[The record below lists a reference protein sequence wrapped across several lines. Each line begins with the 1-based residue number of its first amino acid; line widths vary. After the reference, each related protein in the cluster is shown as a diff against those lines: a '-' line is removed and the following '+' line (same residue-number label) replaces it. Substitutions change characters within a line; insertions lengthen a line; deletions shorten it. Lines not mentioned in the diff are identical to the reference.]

1 MASVA
6 GKGQSASSAS
16 KTGQNTIAAN
26 MRKAGASQRQIN
38 AAQKRAAKLPNAT
51 TQRL

>member
-6 GKGQSASSAS
+6 GRGQTASSAS
-16 KTGQNTIAAN
+16 RTGQNTIAAN
-26 MRKAGASQRQIN
+26 MRRAGASQRQIN
-38 AAQKRAAKLPNAT
+38 AAQRRAARLPNAQ